1 MTSINRTGE
10 SQGRQDNGRS
20 ISATLPLNV
29 HVHVNS
35 QYEQTLMRWKVEV
48 QAKESVEMDQEQQG
62 LAELL
67 ESLTLTEI
75 WAAEEEKRAAEA
87 HLKAIDTKIR
97 YLRSVAEELVLRAE
111 LHEAETGKEDNE

>member
-20 ISATLPLNV
+20 ISATLPLKV
-29 HVHVNS
+29 HVHVNP

-48 QAKESVEMDQEQQG
+48 QAKESVEMDQEQQS
-62 LAELL
+62 LAGRL

-75 WAAEEEKRAAEA
+75 RAAEEEKRAAEA

-111 LHEAETGKEDNE
+111 LHEAETGKKDNE